1 VVDLFLH
8 PLSFSDPRGHQ
19 PAYGGYMPQPV
30 AVGQHDPYAG
40 FLQPLS
46 IAPQQGGYIA
56 PQQGGY
62 VSQPVAVSQPIA
74 VAPMSY
80 VSQPVAVAPMST
92 APVQKVL
99 IEAAQAY
106 KE

>member
-1 VVDLFLH
+1 
-8 PLSFSDPRGHQ
+8 
-19 PAYGGYMPQPV
+19 MPQPV

-46 IAPQQGGYIA
+46 MAPQQGGYVSQPVAMAPQQGGYVSQPVAMA

-74 VAPMSY
+74 V
-80 VSQPVAVAPMST
+80 VPMST

-99 IEAAQAY
+99 IEATQAY

>member
-1 VVDLFLH
+1 
-8 PLSFSDPRGHQ
+8 
-19 PAYGGYMPQPV
+19 M
-30 AVGQHDPYAG
+30 
-40 FLQPLS
+40 
-46 IAPQQGGYIA
+46 A

-74 VAPMSY
+74 V
-80 VSQPVAVAPMST
+80 VPMST

-99 IEAAQAY
+99 IEATQAY

>member
-1 VVDLFLH
+1 MVDLFFP

-19 PAYGGYMPQPV
+19 PAYAGYMPQPV

-46 IAPQQGGYIA
+46 MA

>member
-1 VVDLFLH
+1 MVDLFLH
-8 PLSFSDPRGHQ
+8 PLSFSDPRG
-19 PAYGGYMPQPV
+19 PAYGGYMSQPI

-46 IAPQQGGYIA
+46 MAPQQGGYMAPQQGGYVSQPVAMA

-74 VAPMSY
+74 V
-80 VSQPVAVAPMST
+80 VPMST

-99 IEAAQAY
+99 IEATQAY

>member
-1 VVDLFLH
+1 
-8 PLSFSDPRGHQ
+8 
-19 PAYGGYMPQPV
+19 MPQPV

-46 IAPQQGGYIA
+46 MAPQQGGYMAPQQGGYVSQPVAMAPQQGGYVSQPVAMA

-74 VAPMSY
+74 V
-80 VSQPVAVAPMST
+80 VPMST

-99 IEAAQAY
+99 IEATQAY